1 MCRTNAATAPSSVLM
16 LTGVPSEAT
25 ENDVSRFADGV
36 VRGQAC
42 VKALVV
48 AKQRLAFVQMGSRE
62 EAAAVMEA
70 CKLTRPYL
78 EKNGRQY
85 GVKLQYSNKQE
96 INAVPRARNQI
107 TSAEETCRVLLVV
120 LAELEA
126 SIQLS
131 EVFWVFTQF
140 GKVEKISA
148 FVRDRKNQVLVQ
160 MATRQEADTAMGY
173 LNGKIVPFRT
183 PDGAPQSCRFSIV
196 PSRLPHLTFK
206 CQDKQNRDFATQNAL
221 LAGEDMGAEW
231 GHGLV
236 HAPLPQRLAV
246 ILQHYPSKFFMSHKT
261 FVWGVDTSGTNQGIL
276 VPAQEH
282 VNQFGTIPQAAP
294 GIPAGKVGDCV
305 HVSNIGNTTAMQL
318 WNLMGLYGKV
328 VAAKLLWKY
337 EGTALVQFTDRANA
351 QNAMNFLNNAL
362 GPNGEEWCLK
372 ESNNPNAMHWS
383 GARTELD
390 HRMVSV
396 MSAKRPAPTPA
407 DIPQILPTRNV
418 VLWAEHGL
426 PAGMAEIVAR
436 TVEEDLSLPLA
447 AAPQQTV
454 RATGEVRYVAV
465 MPSVDMASA
474 LVAAANGVDAAWF
487 PSLHGLGGTQLGM
500 AFVSDEEAEAAFVAP
515 AEEEEEEDGLWN
527 HRSETCRGADE
538 EEEENKDADDDDE
551 GLPRTKSAP
560 Y

>member
-173 LNGKIVPFRT
+173 LNEKIVPFNT
-183 PDGAPQSCRFSIV
+183 TDGIPESCRFSIV
-196 PSRLPHLTFK
+196 PSKLPHLTFT
-206 CQDKQNRDFATQNAL
+206 CQDEQNRDFSEMNTA
-221 LAGEDMGAEW
+221 LAGGNLGMIMKHVLER
-231 GHGLV
+231 
-236 HAPLPQRLAV
+236 APLCTRLSH
-246 ILQHYPSKFFMSHKT
+246 ILGNRQAGTTFRGHRT
-261 FVWGVDTSGTNQGIL
+261 FVWGVDTSGTTRGIL

-294 GIPAGKVGDCV
+294 
-305 HVSNIGNTTAMQL
+305 S
-318 WNLMGLYGKV
+318 
-328 VAAKLLWKY
+328 
-337 EGTALVQFTDRANA
+337 
-351 QNAMNFLNNAL
+351 
-362 GPNGEEWCLK
+362 
-372 ESNNPNAMHWS
+372 
-383 GARTELD
+383 
-390 HRMVSV
+390 
-396 MSAKRPAPTPA
+396 
-407 DIPQILPTRNV
+407 
-418 VLWAEHGL
+418 
-426 PAGMAEIVAR
+426 
-436 TVEEDLSLPLA
+436 
-447 AAPQQTV
+447 
-454 RATGEVRYVAV
+454 
-465 MPSVDMASA
+465 
-474 LVAAANGVDAAWF
+474 
-487 PSLHGLGGTQLGM
+487 
-500 AFVSDEEAEAAFVAP
+500 
-515 AEEEEEEDGLWN
+515 
-527 HRSETCRGADE
+527 
-538 EEEENKDADDDDE
+538 
-551 GLPRTKSAP
+551 
-560 Y
+560 